1 MRASLNPQ
9 AALRGSIYLTGD
21 LEVAGQIGLG
31 AAKTVV
37 GSGATPALDF
47 SKGSNLEWTPDHA
60 TPAPTAAGH
69 YAGQVVLLKI
79 ITWGSAST
87 ITFNTGFKTPST
99 LVIGTTTGKFWTLL
113 FVSDGTNL
121 IEMFRSAAV
130 TT

>member
-1 MRASLNPQ
+1 MRASLNSQ
-9 AALRGSIYLTGD
+9 TESRQSLHLSGD
-21 LEVAGQIGLG
+21 LEVAGHIGIG
-31 AAKTVV
+31 ASRTVV

-60 TPAPTAAGH
+60 TPAPTAANH
-69 YAGQVVLLKI
+69 FAGQVVLLKV

-87 ITFNTGFKTPST
+87 ITFGTGFKVPAT
-99 LVIGTTTGKFWTLL
+99 LVIGTTTGKYWTIL

-130 TT
+130 VG